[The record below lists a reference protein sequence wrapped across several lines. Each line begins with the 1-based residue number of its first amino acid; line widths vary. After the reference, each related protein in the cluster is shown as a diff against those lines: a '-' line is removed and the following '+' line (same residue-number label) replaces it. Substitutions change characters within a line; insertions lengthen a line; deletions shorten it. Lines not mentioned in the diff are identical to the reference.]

1 MKKYFILFLICII
14 INISFSNQMI
24 EFEMTMDV
32 NSESKEFYINKQ
44 IEKSPC
50 QQWTPSLFNPTLL
63 IPKNNDVTKGTP
75 MQSNDF
81 NIKFPFINQNKIFLV
96 RPYEGVP
103 SIIENY
109 DDILLRTLES
119 RLNLCYFGLSPGINI
134 YKDLNKEHNTLNNL
148 KTKEKIKERIFSFTK
163 WDIKASPPTSK
174 LYLGESQNIFN
185 SNKGIIGT
193 CESYPNDS
201 LWGCSFKEMIF
212 NNINIPLKNESES
225 LYKIYFASE
234 IQDLYFPK
242 SYQQIFTDLSK
253 ESCDKNTKHF
263 YLECKNFFNSS
274 NYVSLQLTE
283 ENEKFI
289 IKGQVDNLVRFSNTD
304 DDSQKDMARI
314 RFEDIDYIILPLMV
328 FKEFHVQFDAENS
341 LISFYTENSEILE
354 VKEKGK
360 NKSSSIGTV
369 LIIILI
375 ILVVLGLI
383 FAAYWFFIKRR
394 KSVETNINTFSKFED
409 EDNYNNLNG
418 KKVFELY

>member
-14 INISFSNQMI
+14 INILFSNQMI
-24 EFEMTMDV
+24 EFEMAININT
-32 NSESKEFYINKQ
+32 ESKEFYINKQ
-44 IEKSPC
+44 IENSPC

-63 IPKNNDVTKGTP
+63 IPKNTDISKGTS
-75 MQSNDF
+75 MHTNDF
-81 NIKFPFINQNKIFLV
+81 NIKFPFINKNKIIPV
-96 RPYEGVP
+96 KPYEGVP

-109 DDILLRTLES
+109 EDILLKSLGTEVS
-119 RLNLCYFGLSPGINI
+119 LCYFGISPGINI

-185 SNKGIIGT
+185 SNEGIIGT
-193 CESYPNDS
+193 CESYIHDS

-225 LYKIYFASE
+225 LHKIYFASE

-242 SYQQIFTDLSK
+242 SYEQIFKELSK
-253 ESCDKNTKHF
+253 ESCYKNINN

-383 FAAYWFFIKRR
+383 FGAYWFFIKRR

-409 EDNYNNLNG
+409 EDSYNNLNG
-418 KKVFELY
+418 KKVF

>member
-1 MKKYFILFLICII
+1 MPKKNLLLLFYNKLY
-14 INISFSNQMI
+14 NI
-24 EFEMTMDV
+24 
-32 NSESKEFYINKQ
+32 
-44 IEKSPC
+44 
-50 QQWTPSLFNPTLL
+50 
-63 IPKNNDVTKGTP
+63 
-75 MQSNDF
+75 
-81 NIKFPFINQNKIFLV
+81 
-96 RPYEGVP
+96 
-103 SIIENY
+103 
-109 DDILLRTLES
+109 
-119 RLNLCYFGLSPGINI
+119 
-134 YKDLNKEHNTLNNL
+134 LNNL
-148 KTKEKIKERIFSFTK
+148 KAKEKIKERIFSFTK

-174 LYLGESQNIFN
+174 LYLGESYNIFN
-185 SNKGIIGT
+185 SNEGIIGT

-212 NNINIPLKNESES
+212 NNINIPLKNETES

-242 SYQQIFTDLSK
+242 SYEQIFKELSK
-253 ESCDKNTKHF
+253 YSCDKNTKN

-289 IKGQVDNLVRFSNTD
+289 IKGQVDNLARFSNTD
-304 DDSQKDMARI
+304 DDSKKDMARI

-383 FAAYWFFIKRR
+383 FGAYWFFIKRR

-409 EDNYNNLNG
+409 EDSYKNVNE
-418 KKVFELY
+418 KKVF

>member
-1 MKKYFILFLICII
+1 
-14 INISFSNQMI
+14 MI
-24 EFEMTMDV
+24 EFEMAIDLESDSEEFNI
-32 NSESKEFYINKQ
+32 NSQNED
-44 IEKSPC
+44 SPC
-50 QQWTPSLFNPTLL
+50 KKWIPSLFIPILL
-63 IPKNNDVTKGTP
+63 IPKNNEMSQGIPLDGINFDLKY
-75 MQSNDF
+75 
-81 NIKFPFINQNKIFLV
+81 PFINKNNYFTVL
-96 RPYEGVP
+96 PYERVP

-109 DDILLRTLES
+109 EDMLLMSVES
-119 RLNLCYFGLSPGINI
+119 KVSLCYFGISPGINI
-134 YKDLNKEHNTLNNL
+134 YKELNKDHNTLNNL

-163 WDIKASPPTSK
+163 WDIKSSPPTSK

-185 SNKGIIGT
+185 SNEGIIGT
-193 CESYPNDS
+193 CKSYPNDS
-201 LWGCSFKEMIF
+201 VLGCSFKEMIF
-212 NNINIPLKNESES
+212 NNINIPLKNGNES
-225 LYKIYFASE
+225 LYKIYIASE
-234 IQDLYFPK
+234 IRDIYFPK
-242 SYQQIFTDLSK
+242 SYEQIFKELSK
-253 ESCDKNTKHF
+253 DSCDKNTKLI

-289 IKGQVDNLVRFSNTD
+289 IKGQVDNLARFSKTD
-304 DDSQKDMARI
+304 DDSKKDMARI

-341 LISFYTENSEILE
+341 LISFYTDNPEILE

-383 FAAYWFFIKRR
+383 FGAYWFFIKRR